1 MFSRKTA
8 LYVKENI
15 GNFFMIVHNYCT
27 LFDSKYLNRGL
38 AMYESLKTYD
48 KNFHLYIFAF
58 DEFTEKMLKELNLSE
73 VTVISLGEFEDNE
86 LLSVKQSRTKVEY
99 YWTCTASTIKYC
111 IEKFN
116 LDSCTY
122 VDADIYFY
130 GNPSVLLEEMGNN
143 SVLITPHWYT
153 PVYDESERSG
163 IYCVQFVSF
172 RNTIQGMDVL
182 NWWRKECINWCYA
195 RFENGKFGDQK
206 YLDNWPEKFKG
217 VYVLKNRGGGV
228 APWNV
233 QQYDLKNAPEFI
245 IKEKKTGK
253 SFPLIFYHYHYLR
266 FLLSRD
272 MDLGPYVLSHSV
284 IEKLYIPYILN
295 LTKINRNLEQR
306 GYKKDLY
313 VEVLPKNNW
322 KTYVRKNIAKI
333 NILVYFFFYLFNKLP
348 CKFWRNSRNNSLNLL
363 KKILVLLIIPDNI
376 VRFTEKK

>member
-1 MFSRKTA
+1 M
-8 LYVKENI
+8 Y
-15 GNFFMIVHNYCT
+15 NYCT
-27 LFDSKYLNRGL
+27 LFDKNYLIRGL
-38 AMYESLKTYD
+38 AMYESLKTYT
-48 KNFHLYIFAF
+48 KNFHLYVFAF
-58 DEFTEKMLKELNLSE
+58 DELTEKILKEMNLQN
-73 VTVISLGEFEDNE
+73 VTVISLPEFEDDE
-86 LLSVKQSRTKVEY
+86 LLAVKSSRTKGEY
-99 YWTCTASTIKYC
+99 CWTCTPSIIKYC

-116 LDSCTY
+116 LPFCTY
-122 VDADIYFY
+122 IDADLYFY
-130 GNPSVLLEEMGNN
+130 DDPKQLIEEMGDN

-153 PVYDESERSG
+153 PIYDQSKTSG
-163 IYCVQFVSF
+163 IYCVQFITF
-172 RNTIQGMDVL
+172 KNDPEGMKVL
-182 NWWRKECINWCYA
+182 EWWRKACIEWCYA

-253 SFPLIFYHYHYLR
+253 SFALIFYHYHYLR
-266 FLLSRD
+266 FLLSGD
-272 MDLGPYVLSHSV
+272 IYLGHYVLSHSV

-295 LTKINRNLEQR
+295 LTKINKNLEQR

-313 VEVLPKNNW
+313 LEVLPKNNW

-348 CKFWRNSRNNSLNLL
+348 IKCWRNSRNNFLNLL

-376 VRFTEKK
+376 IRFTKKK